1 MTEGCSPAIH
11 PDEANKGKGLN
22 FSQRTNTYIV
32 YYTRG
37 AASQVKLARS
47 LEASSA
53 TVPRNKKNSSNQF
66 VMKST
71 KIMKH
76 TNLSNFE

>member
-11 PDEANKGKGLN
+11 PDEANKGKGLH
-22 FSQRTNTYIV
+22 FSQMTNTYLV
-32 YYTRG
+32 YTRG

-76 TNLSNFE
+76 TNLNNFE

>member
-1 MTEGCSPAIH
+1 MFSSNAIPIH

-32 YYTRG
+32 YTRG
-37 AASQVKLARS
+37 AASQVKVLARS
-47 LEASSA
+47 LEATSA

-71 KIMKH
+71 KIMMH